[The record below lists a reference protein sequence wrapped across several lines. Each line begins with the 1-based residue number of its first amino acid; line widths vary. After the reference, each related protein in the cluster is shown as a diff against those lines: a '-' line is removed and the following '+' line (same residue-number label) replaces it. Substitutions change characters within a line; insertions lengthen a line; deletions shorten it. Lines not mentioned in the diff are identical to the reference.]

1 MSTVFIDDT
10 SAVGAIFPYC
20 SSGASPDPLLTAE
33 PAAQGQ
39 ADSGARS
46 APRPAA
52 AQGDSVSFSDEA
64 RFLAASHNASRAPL
78 GSWLNM
84 PAENLALYNELRIER
99 NKLSPG
105 DPRIMELSRKMRA
118 LLTESEPVNPDDRRY
133 AAHGDA
139 SLTRAETTA
148 REAGAGPETSKIG
161 RSGPYSDSGDAAFVP
176 PYAAAASSSDAG
188 PGPGQPQASPTPPLP
203 YGYGVTGSTEH
214 HNRLVMDASGRLHR
228 IA

>member
-10 SAVGAIFPYC
+10 SAVAAIFPYR
-20 SSGASPDPLLTAE
+20 SSGASPDPLLVAE
-33 PAAQGQ
+33 PAAQGE

-52 AQGDSVSFSDEA
+52 AQGDSVSLSDEA

-99 NKLSPG
+99 GRLSPG

-133 AAHGDA
+133 AFHGDA
-139 SLTRAETTA
+139 SLVRAEA
-148 REAGAGPETSKIG
+148 DAGPETSKI
-161 RSGPYSDSGDAAFVP
+161 RQSGPYSDSGDAAFAP
-176 PYAAAASSSDAG
+176 PYAAAASSSDAA
-188 PGPGQPQASPTPPLP
+188 PNPGQPQASPTPPLP
-203 YGYGVTGSTEH
+203 YGYGVTGSTDH
-214 HNRLVMDASGRLHR
+214 HSRLVMEASGRLHR

>member
-1 MSTVFIDDT
+1 MVFIDDA
-10 SAVGAIFPYC
+10 SAVAAIFPYC
-20 SSGASPDPLLTAE
+20 SSGASPDPLLVAE

-52 AQGDSVSFSDEA
+52 AQGDSVSLSDEA
-64 RFLAASHNASRAPL
+64 RFLAASHNASRTPL

-99 NKLSPG
+99 GRLSPG
-105 DPRIMELSRKMRA
+105 DPRIVELSRKMRA
-118 LLTESEPVNPDDRRY
+118 LLTESESVHPEDSRY
-133 AAHGDA
+133 AVRGDA
-139 SLTRAETTA
+139 SLARAETA
-148 REAGAGPETSKIG
+148 VRETDAEPEASKI
-161 RSGPYSDSGDAAFVP
+161 RQSGPYSDSGDAAFVP

-188 PGPGQPQASPTPPLP
+188 PGSGQPQASLTAPLP

-214 HNRLVMDASGRLHR
+214 HNRFVMDASGRLHR